1 MSELSSWL
9 DLVNRAE
16 DDYAIAVSALR
27 RKKPLTYPS
36 TFHAQQCA
44 EKYLKAMLAAR
55 KQRFSLVH
63 DLVKLNA
70 ECESAGILTGFSNAD
85 LAILSEYAVKTRYVG
100 DEPTPEEARQVL
112 GMAKAVRKFAR
123 KFLNVK

>member
-1 MSELSSWL
+1 MNEQSNWF
-9 DLVNRAE
+9 DLVERAE

-44 EKYLKAMLAAR
+44 EKYFKAMIAAR
-55 KQRFSLVH
+55 KRKFSLVH

-70 ECESAGILTGFSNAD
+70 ECESAGILTGFSSND
-85 LAILSEYAVKTRYVG
+85 LAILSEYAVKTRYAG
-100 DEPTPEEARQVL
+100 DEPTLEEAREVL
-112 GMAKAVRKFAR
+112 EIAKSIRKFAR
-123 KFLNVK
+123 KFLIVK